1 MQEIISIL
9 KTLAESNT
17 INFIIMVALL
27 WVIVKKIRLGELFE
41 NASEKIHK
49 NIETSEQTKQKSRE
63 TLELS
68 KKRMENLP
76 EEIASLEKT
85 SKNKIQAF
93 EDKIKRNTEQTIS
106 DINKSIKR
114 VMDIEEKKVSNII
127 TQKTSKDSIEL
138 AKNKIID
145 RLNKNPDLHNQF
157 IQQSLDELDK
167 VNIQ

>member
-1 MQEIISIL
+1 
-9 KTLAESNT
+9 
-17 INFIIMVALL
+17 
-27 WVIVKKIRLGELFE
+27 
-41 NASEKIHK
+41 
-49 NIETSEQTKQKSRE
+49 
-63 TLELS
+63 
-68 KKRMENLP
+68 MENLP

-85 SKNKIQAF
+85 SRNKIQAF

-145 RLNKNPDLHNQF
+145 ILNKNPDLHNQF